1 MSKHPTRP
9 VLGTEPGGASTP
21 EGELDRA
28 RLEEVVDTMIRPA
41 LQADGGD
48 LELDEVTDDGVVRVK
63 LAGACG
69 TCPISSAELKGGVE
83 RILKDRVPGV
93 TEVVDVS
100 DEGTVLSLG

>member
-1 MSKHPTRP
+1 MSDQPTQP
-9 VLGTEPGGASTP
+9 VLGAEPSGTSTP
-21 EGELDRA
+21 EGEFDRA
-28 RLEEVVDTMIRPA
+28 RLEEVIDTMIRPA

-83 RILKDRVPGV
+83 RILKERVPGV

>member
-1 MSKHPTRP
+1 MSDQPTQP
-9 VLGTEPGGASTP
+9 VLGTEPSGTSTP
-21 EGELDRA
+21 EGEFDRA
-28 RLEEVVDTMIRPA
+28 RLEEVIDTMIRPA

-48 LELDEVTDDGVVRVK
+48 LELDEVTDDGVVRVR

-83 RILKDRVPGV
+83 RILKERVPGV

>member
-1 MSKHPTRP
+1 MSDQPTQP
-9 VLGTEPGGASTP
+9 VLGTEPGGTSTP
-21 EGELDRA
+21 EGEFDRA
-28 RLEEVVDTMIRPA
+28 RLEEVIDTMIRPA

-83 RILKDRVPGV
+83 RILKERVPGV